1 MKWACNLLCALLVG
15 GAATTARAQPAEP
28 SEPKEPAPPT
38 PAPPAAPAPPEP
50 ALPAPAAP
58 SPAPTPRAPPA
69 APAPS
74 ATPGP
79 KPIVDF
85 FPLSG
90 ARASFPLIDG
100 QDPLVIEGHLSVY
113 AQYVL
118 SVRSE
123 AESTD
128 WYHAFEL
135 PRAHARIDA
144 SFEGARARVLV
155 EAVRSASEGALVGVA
170 GDSFVF
176 RVREA
181 WGAYTAWDIIET
193 RLGLVPTL
201 TVGPIETMQGLRIV
215 GPTAIERTGL
225 SSPAD
230 LGGTVRGF
238 FPKGF
243 GWIGAGAYNG
253 EGYAQREL
261 NRGKN
266 IEIAALVHPVAVV
279 KDAAPLTVH
288 ASYTSGSSGTGLA
301 RSDRIAAALAWE
313 GELLR
318 GGVSFAYAW
327 GLEGEEVEGLVF
339 EAFARVRP
347 IPRLSLGATGM
358 YFQRDLD
365 QTDDFVALITG
376 SVGYFIVDPLAVF
389 LAVDGQISGQAAEQ
403 EIVGLDDVRGRLIG
417 AVEF

>member
-1 MKWACNLLCALLVG
+1 MKRATIVLAAVLCARP
-15 GAATTARAQPAEP
+15 AWAQPEP
-28 SEPKEPAPPT
+28 PVEPTPPAQPQPEPAPTPTPTPTPEPPKAAPPT
-38 PAPPAAPAPPEP
+38 PPAPVAPPA
-50 ALPAPAAP
+50 
-58 SPAPTPRAPPA
+58 
-69 APAPS
+69 
-74 ATPGP
+74 P

-100 QDPLVIEGHLSVY
+100 KDPLVIEGHLSVY

-118 SVRSE
+118 SVRGE
-123 AESTD
+123 AEETE
-128 WYHAFEL
+128 WFHAFEL

-144 SFEGARARVLV
+144 AFEGARARIMV

-170 GDSFVF
+170 GDSFLF

-193 RLGLVPTL
+193 SLGLVPTL
-201 TVGPIETMQGLRIV
+201 TIGPVETMQGMRIV
-215 GPTAIERTGL
+215 APSAIERTGL

-266 IEIAALVHPVAVV
+266 IEIAALVHPIAIVE
-279 KDAAPLTVH
+279 DAAPLTVH

-301 RSDRIAAALAWE
+301 RSDRITAAIGWE
-313 GELLR
+313 GSVVR
-318 GGVSFAYAW
+318 GGASFAYAW
-327 GLEGEEVEGLVF
+327 GLDGEEVEGMVF

-347 IPRLSLGATGM
+347 IPRLSLGASGM
-358 YFQRDLD
+358 YFLRDTA

-376 SVGYFIVDPLAVF
+376 SAGYFIVDPLAVF
-389 LAVDGQISGQAAEQ
+389 LAVDGQIAGDAAAQ
-403 EIVGLDDVRGRLIG
+403 EIVGLDDVRVRLIG